1 MNTLLTGAEARSKLL
16 VGVNKVANA
25 VKGTFGPQ
33 ARTVIIQNPMGMP
46 VILNDGV
53 TIARAVHDND
63 PYVQM
68 GIDLL
73 KEVASEAQ
81 EKSGD
86 GTTSATLIAQTLCNG
101 SLSLMEEGVS
111 PLRIRDMF
119 KDLLEKTE
127 TYLHNTVIKDFD
139 LTAVATIAANNDR
152 ELGDMIAGVVKNAG
166 KDGGITIEKSLTG
179 ETYVRDSNGIEINAG
194 YTHALMA
201 NSPRGKCE
209 FDNALVLTT
218 TEKISTFNALVPVLE
233 IAVKENKPLV
243 IFCSDFNAIMLQN
256 LLVNI
261 VQGKVSV
268 CMVKPSGMPQQQ
280 QAWLEDISA
289 AVGSKLFKVSLNESM
304 VNVSNDD
311 LGSCEKFISSQ
322 TTTTLTLK
330 ENANIYHLEHL
341 KDMANNETND
351 WLKEQYHNRYS
362 RLTTGI
368 STIYVGGASEVE
380 QVERKERVDDAVNA
394 CKLALDSGVVIGG
407 GAELFRATEYLQDI
421 TPENEDNIISDLF
434 YKGLTTPLETIVEN
448 AGKSIQFK
456 YGDIG
461 DLDEDDFFNTGYV
474 CGKTGEYRCALEDGV
489 LDPMQVVLNSLESA
503 VSIAALVLM
512 TDAAIIAP
520 EQ

>member
-111 PLRIRDMF
+111 PLDIRD
-119 KDLLEKTE
+119 KLKNYLAQTE
-127 TYLHNTVIKDFD
+127 DYLRSIAIDDFD
-139 LTAVATIAANNDR
+139 LEDVATIAANNDR

-166 KDGGITIEKSLTG
+166 KDGGITIEKSPTG
-179 ETYVRDSNGIEINAG
+179 ETYVRDSSGIEINAG

-218 TEKISTFNALVPVLE
+218 TEKIQTFSALVPVLE
-233 IAVKENKPLV
+233 VAVKENRPLV

-289 AVGSKLFKVSLNESM
+289 AVGSKLFKVSLNESIIE
-304 VNVSNDD
+304 VKKTD
-311 LGSCEKFISSQ
+311 LGVCEKFISSQ

-330 ENANIYHLEHL
+330 EKGVSEGSNLQYIDHLDYL
-341 KDMANNETND
+341 NDMANNETND

-394 CKLALDSGVVIGG
+394 SRLALESGVVIGG
-407 GAELFRATEYLQDI
+407 GAALYRASNLFEDDDDVAILFIKALQ
-421 TPENEDNIISDLF
+421 
-434 YKGLTTPLETIVEN
+434 TPLRTIMEN
-448 AGKSIQFK
+448 VGGIDD
-456 YGDIG
+456 DI
-461 DLDEDDFFNTGYV
+461 LNLNDEWAYV
-474 CGKTGEYRCALEDGV
+474 CGKTGELRNALGDGV
-489 LDPMQVVLNSLESA
+489 LDPLDVVLNSLESA

>member
-53 TIARAVHDND
+53 TIARAVHDSD

-81 EKSGD
+81 QKSGD

-111 PLRIRDMF
+111 PLDIRDKL
-119 KDLLEKTE
+119 KDYLEQTE
-127 TYLHNTVIKDFD
+127 DYLRVNAREEFNLED
-139 LTAVATIAANNDR
+139 VASIAANNDR

-179 ETYVRDSNGIEINAG
+179 ETYVRDSNGVEINAG

-218 TEKISTFNALVPVLE
+218 TEKIQTFNALVPVLE

-289 AVGSKLFKVSLNESM
+289 AVGSKLFKVSLSESM

-330 ENANIYHLEHL
+330 EPANTEHL
-341 KDMANNETND
+341 AYLNDMGYNETND
-351 WLKEQYHNRYS
+351 WLKEQYHNRYA

-380 QVERKERVDDAVNA
+380 QIETKERVDDAVNA
-394 CKLALDSGVVIGG
+394 SRLALETGVVIGG
-407 GAELFRATEYLQDI
+407 GAALWRAAELFGRSRPVME
-421 TPENEDNIISDLF
+421 EDEVALLF
-434 YKGLTTPLETIVEN
+434 KKALETPLETIVEN
-448 AGKSIQFK
+448 VGGSDVGFALEYEEVVAYI
-456 YGDIG
+456 
-461 DLDEDDFFNTGYV
+461 
-474 CGKTGEYRCALEDGV
+474 CGKTGNIRNALDDGV
-489 LDPMQVVLNSLESA
+489 LDPLDVVLNSLESA

>member
-1 MNTLLTGAEARSKLL
+1 MSVLTGAKARSKLL

-33 ARTVIIQNPMGMP
+33 ARTVIIQNPIGMP

-53 TIARAVHDND
+53 TIARAVHDED

-101 SLSLMEEGVS
+101 SLSLMERGVS
-111 PLRIRDMF
+111 PLDIRD
-119 KDLLEKTE
+119 KLKN
-127 TYLHNTVIKDFD
+127 YLHQTEDYLRSIAFDDFNLED
-139 LTAVATIAANNDR
+139 VASIAANNDR
-152 ELGDMIAGVVKNAG
+152 ELGAMITDVVRNAG
-166 KDGGITIEKSLTG
+166 KDGGITIEKSPTG
-179 ETYVRDSNGIEINAG
+179 ETYVRDTSGIEINAG
-194 YTHALMA
+194 YAHALMA
-201 NSPRGKCE
+201 NSSRGRCE

-218 TEKISTFNALVPVLE
+218 TEKMQTFNALVPVLE
-233 IAVKENKPLV
+233 IAVKENRPLV
-243 IFCSDFNAIMLQN
+243 IFCADFNAIMLQN

-261 VQGKVSV
+261 VQGKVSA

-289 AVGSKLFKVSLNESM
+289 AVGSRLFKVSLNESI
-304 VNVSNDD
+304 VEVKKAD
-311 LGSCEKFISSQ
+311 LGVCEKFISSQ
-322 TTTTLTLK
+322 TTTTLTVKQLTDTQLDGRM
-330 ENANIYHLEHL
+330 EDYLASLNDLANE
-341 KDMANNETND
+341 ATND
-351 WLKEQYHNRYS
+351 WVKEEYRNRYA

-394 CKLALDSGVVIGG
+394 SRLALESGVVIGG
-407 GAELFRATEYLQDI
+407 GADLYRAVRHLEDI
-421 TPENEDNIISDLF
+421 LPVNDDGAIFDLF
-434 YKGLTTPLETIVEN
+434 CDALTNPIQTIVEN
-448 AGKSIQFK
+448 SGQPEKIWGHINLTRE
-456 YGDIG
+456 YICGITGDAKA
-461 DLDEDDFFNTGYV
+461 DEGI
-474 CGKTGEYRCALEDGV
+474 
-489 LDPMQVVLNSLESA
+489 LDPVDVVINSLESA

>member
-1 MNTLLTGAEARSKLL
+1 METILTGAEARSKLL
-16 VGVNKVANA
+16 VGVNKVANSI
-25 VKGTFGPQ
+25 KRTLGPN

-101 SLSLMEEGVS
+101 SLSLMENGVS
-111 PLRIRDMF
+111 PLTIRDAF
-119 KDLLEKTE
+119 KAYLEITE
-127 TYLHNTVIKDFD
+127 DYVKRSVITDFELSD
-139 LTAVATIAANNDR
+139 VATVAANNDPV
-152 ELGDMIAGVVKNAG
+152 LGVMIADVVKMVGVN
-166 KDGGITIEKSLTG
+166 GGITIEKSPTG
-179 ETYVRDSNGIEINAG
+179 ETYVRESNGLEINSG
-194 YTHALMA
+194 YAHALMA
-201 NSPRGKCE
+201 NAPRSKCE
-209 FDNALVLTT
+209 FDNPLVITT
-218 TEKISTFNALVPVLE
+218 TEKIESFNALVPVLE
-233 IAVKENKPLV
+233 VAVKENRPLV
-243 IFCSDFNAIMLQN
+243 IFCSDFNAMMLQN

-268 CMVKPSGMPQQQ
+268 CMVRPAGMPEQQ

-304 VNVSNDD
+304 VNVNNDD
-311 LGSCEKFISSQ
+311 LGSCEKFISTR

-330 ENANIYHLEHL
+330 ENANIYHLENL
-341 KDMANNETND
+341 KDMAYNENND

-368 STIYVGGASEVE
+368 STIYVGGASEIE
-380 QVERKERVDDAVNA
+380 QIETKERVDDAVNS
-394 CKLALDSGVVIGG
+394 CRLALESGVVIGG
-407 GAELFRATEYLQDI
+407 GAALYGAANDIGPLADEAGDVADLFRDALR
-421 TPENEDNIISDLF
+421 
-434 YKGLTTPLETIVEN
+434 TPLRTI
-448 AGKSIQFK
+448 IR
-456 YGDIG
+456 
-461 DLDEDDFFNTGYV
+461 NTGDEPNPTLILHGENYV
-474 CGKTGEYRCALEDGV
+474 CGKTAETRNALDDGV

-512 TDAAIIAP
+512 TDVAIIAP
-520 EQ
+520 SD